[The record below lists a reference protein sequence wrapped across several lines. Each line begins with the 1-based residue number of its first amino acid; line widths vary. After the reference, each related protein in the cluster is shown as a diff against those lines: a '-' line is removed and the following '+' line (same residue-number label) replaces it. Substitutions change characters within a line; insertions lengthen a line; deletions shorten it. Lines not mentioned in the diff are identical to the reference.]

1 MRESKFTET
10 PIVGILREAVAGADL
25 LRKHKI
31 SKLTFLLWK
40 STVG

>member
-31 SKLTFLLWK
+31 SKPTFLLWK